1 MRIQH
6 NIMAMSAY
14 RNYNTNTSAVAKN
27 LEKLSSGYKINRA
40 GDDAAG
46 LAISEKMRAQITGL
60 NAAQKNVKDG
70 ISLVKTAEG
79 AMQEIQDMLNRMD
92 YLATQSANGTY
103 DNEVDRAALQKEVN
117 QLLDEID
124 RIAASAN
131 FNGIQ
136 LLDGKW
142 DAGGSTRTG
151 EFIIPEVGAPLGDQT
166 YIHGA
171 GTEKAK
177 TEFEIHL
184 DSLEINPTEDGAELE
199 VQIGDGAAK
208 GAKVTLTLN
217 KDEKYDAAKLAAAI
231 AAKFNETDGTTNKVA
246 GQEFTITADG
256 GVVKFVQ
263 KNDPTG
269 ETDTVDGSMDVKLSY
284 KANAADAAKPLNDG
298 IALHDINPLV
308 DEVKAPAVQTTTGTA
323 ATEAQ
328 EGTKATATFDFMP
341 TLNSI
346 DSAVTDE
353 NEAGGSVE
361 LLGTTYSWGTEDP
374 AGDNSEHLSQTSK
387 ADIISTLKSK
397 VQGKIGSLTVPSGW
411 GNLVSSSTDGNY
423 TATLTATAVGKKT
436 EAPVMGGVTGTIT
449 NAGSDAVDADPG
461 SKSKVEVD
469 FANLTGKDVIGDTV
483 KIGSKTF
490 EFVKDAAD
498 VTDGNT
504 AIVVAEDDA
513 AAALATKFETE
524 VKKATESGIDFAN
537 AVANGTKV
545 TIQASAVG
553 NTEIT
558 AAAKDAGGGS
568 EDDDK
573 PTAVNK
579 EIFSQGDGIDVAAD
593 GDKTLD
599 QLAAVKAVLTGLSD
613 IKVGEGAGEVDVEL
627 SKLSFEDTDTLK
639 GALKKVSDAIDTAVK
654 AWNTANAKE
663 KGYSYEYKGLS
674 TDGTEAGKIDLQA
687 ATGVTALIDMVP
699 NKQDDDNAAAA
710 GGVSGTYNAATVMI
724 KQGAAEKS
732 GTMASTKFELTD
744 AFKSGIG
751 DGSTVT
757 IAGKD
762 YTFKLSDKF
771 EVNGTTI
778 TLDKNGDLIEQAG
791 DGLSQMTNDT
801 FSIGHEGGGK
811 IVINELKGN
820 TNNLDKLTSREG
832 IQSLLGFK
840 SVTAKDDSKGLTL
853 QIGDTSKNYNQLK
866 VSIGSMKTEDL
877 GIKGLNIGT
886 AASAAE
892 SIDIIKNAINTVSG
906 VRGDLGAYQ
915 NRLEHT
921 ANNLSVMA
929 ENIQD
934 AESSIRD
941 TDIAEEMMSYTKNN
955 ILVQSAQAMLAQANQ
970 VPQGVLQLLG

>member
-1 MRIQH
+1 M
-6 NIMAMSAY
+6 
-14 RNYNTNTSAVAKN
+14 
-27 LEKLSSGYKINRA
+27 
-40 GDDAAG
+40 
-46 LAISEKMRAQITGL
+46 
-60 NAAQKNVKDG
+60 
-70 ISLVKTAEG
+70 
-79 AMQEIQDMLNRMD
+79 
-92 YLATQSANGTY
+92 
-103 DNEVDRAALQKEVN
+103 
-117 QLLDEID
+117 
-124 RIAASAN
+124 
-131 FNGIQ
+131 
-136 LLDGKW
+136 
-142 DAGGSTRTG
+142 
-151 EFIIPEVGAPLGDQT
+151 
-166 YIHGA
+166 
-171 GTEKAK
+171 
-177 TEFEIHL
+177 
-184 DSLEINPTEDGAELE
+184 
-199 VQIGDGAAK
+199 
-208 GAKVTLTLN
+208 
-217 KDEKYDAAKLAAAI
+217 
-231 AAKFNETDGTTNKVA
+231 
-246 GQEFTITADG
+246 
-256 GVVKFVQ
+256 
-263 KNDPTG
+263 
-269 ETDTVDGSMDVKLSY
+269 
-284 KANAADAAKPLNDG
+284 
-298 IALHDINPLV
+298 
-308 DEVKAPAVQTTTGTA
+308 
-323 ATEAQ
+323 
-328 EGTKATATFDFMP
+328 
-341 TLNSI
+341 
-346 DSAVTDE
+346 
-353 NEAGGSVE
+353 
-361 LLGTTYSWGTEDP
+361 
-374 AGDNSEHLSQTSK
+374 
-387 ADIISTLKSK
+387 
-397 VQGKIGSLTVPSGW
+397 
-411 GNLVSSSTDGNY
+411 
-423 TATLTATAVGKKT
+423 
-436 EAPVMGGVTGTIT
+436 
-449 NAGSDAVDADPG
+449 
-461 SKSKVEVD
+461 
-469 FANLTGKDVIGDTV
+469 
-483 KIGSKTF
+483 
-490 EFVKDAAD
+490 
-498 VTDGNT
+498 
-504 AIVVAEDDA
+504 VAEDDA

-537 AVANGTKV
+537 AAANGTKV

-599 QLAAVKAVLTGLSD
+599 QIAAVKAVLTGLSD

-627 SKLSFEDTDTLK
+627 SKLTFEGTDTLK

-687 ATGVTALIDMVP
+687 ATGVTALIDKVP

-732 GTMASTKFELTD
+732 GTMASTKFELSD
-744 AFKSGIG
+744 IFGKGIG
-751 DGSTVT
+751 EGSTVT
-757 IAGKD
+757 IAGKT
-762 YTFKLSDKF
+762 YTFKLGDSYSVSG
-771 EVNGTTI
+771 ETI
-778 TLDKNGDLIEQAG
+778 TLNKNLSPAEMLEQAG

-801 FSIGHEGGGK
+801 FSIGHEGKGK
-811 IVINELKGN
+811 IVINELKDN
-820 TNNLDKLTSREG
+820 PNNLDKLTTREG

-853 QIGDTSKNYNQLK
+853 QIGDTSKSYNQLK